1 MRQVLVCVLGL
12 LLSLMAAEAQ
22 RELPTNIY
30 PESMIVVEVDREND
44 VVTAQDF
51 NGFLWEFSGT
61 EDWNPGDI
69 CACIMDDMG
78 TPLIFDDAIVSARY
92 CGRVY

>member
-1 MRQVLVCVLGL
+1 MKQIVAVILGFILIL
-12 LLSLMAAEAQ
+12 LAPPIKAVPDNL
-22 RELPTNIY
+22 Y

-92 CGRVY
+92 CGWVY